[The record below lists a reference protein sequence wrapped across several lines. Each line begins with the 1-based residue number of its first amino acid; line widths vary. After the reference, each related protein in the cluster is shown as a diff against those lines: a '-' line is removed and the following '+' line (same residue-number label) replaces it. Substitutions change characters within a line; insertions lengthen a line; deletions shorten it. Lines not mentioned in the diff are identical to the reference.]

1 MNVFTL
7 VHVVISLLAIA
18 TGLIVVFGLLT
29 RKSFDRSTGVFLAT
43 TVATNVTGFG
53 FPADRVLPSHIVGA
67 ISLVLLSAAIYA
79 RYARHLSGLW
89 RPVYVVGAVSALYLN
104 LFVLVVQA
112 FLRVPALRAMAPT
125 QSEPPFQVAQLVLLA
140 ISVLVGVAATIRF
153 RRVPRAVAPA

>member
-1 MNVFTL
+1 V
-7 VHVVISLLAIA
+7 
-18 TGLIVVFGLLT
+18 
-29 RKSFDRSTGVFLAT
+29 
-43 TVATNVTGFG
+43 
-53 FPADRVLPSHIVGA
+53 
-67 ISLVLLSAAIYA
+67 YA
-79 RYARHLSGLW
+79 
-89 RPVYVVGAVSALYLN
+89 VGAVSSLYLN

>member
-18 TGLIVVFGLLT
+18 TGFVVAFGLLT
-29 RKSFDRSTGVFLAT
+29 GKPLDRWTAVFLAA
-43 TVATNVTGFG
+43 TVATSLTGFG
-53 FPADRVLPSHIVGA
+53 FPADRVLPSHIVGG

-79 RYARHLSGLW
+79 RYARHLAGIW
-89 RPVYVVGAVSALYLN
+89 RTVYVVGAVSALYLN

-125 QSEPPFQVAQLVLLA
+125 QSEPPFQVAQIVLLA

-153 RRVPRAVAPA
+153 RRVPGAVAHA